1 MTDID
6 LTPAF
11 QTLNEIIARFIVL
24 IEAPMKNESMLWA
37 AIPLVISTLFMTLY
51 LGKYKKEELG
61 WNTAF
66 GNTMVFLFVSINL
79 IHEMFVKSGGSWAGI
94 FSQSFYS
101 TITIALTVAAF
112 LLMLITYYHLL
123 PKRVAFFL
131 FSAAPV
137 NVAVYILISIV
148 YAGVPAD
155 WMTFGAAILF
165 FIVIFTIVKLI
176 QGLEGMAGKP
186 DGISLEKEETPE
198 EMIIKKLKEK
208 NKKISKARKEIEEN
222 DDEKKEKEDSE

>member
-1 MTDID
+1 MAEID
-6 LTPAF
+6 VSSIINIM
-11 QTLNEIIARFIVL
+11 NEILARFLVL

-79 IHEMFVKSGGSWAGI
+79 IHEMYVKSGGSWTGVL
-94 FSQSFYS
+94 SQSFYL
-101 TITIALTVAAF
+101 TITIALTVVAF

-123 PKRVAFFL
+123 PKNVAFFL

-155 WMTFGAAILF
+155 WITLGAAILF
-165 FIVIFTIVKLI
+165 FVIIFTIVRII
-176 QGLEGMAGKP
+176 QAIEGMAGKP
-186 DGISLEKEETPE
+186 DGISFDKEESPE
-198 EMIIKKLKEK
+198 EQVIKKLKEK
-208 NKKISKARKEIEEN
+208 NQKISKA
-222 DDEKKEKEDSE
+222 KKEMENEDHIESS